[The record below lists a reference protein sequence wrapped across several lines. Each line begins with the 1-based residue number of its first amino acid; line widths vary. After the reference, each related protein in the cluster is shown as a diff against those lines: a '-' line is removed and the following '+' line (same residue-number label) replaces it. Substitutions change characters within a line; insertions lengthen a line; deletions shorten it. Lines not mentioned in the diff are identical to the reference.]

1 MSYISFG
8 KFANVVHKS
17 YIFLTLLSRYSQDY
31 SLDIPKTVLNNFLS
45 MS

>member
-1 MSYISFG
+1 MSYVSFG
-8 KFANVVHKS
+8 KFANVVQKS
-17 YIFLTLLSRYSQDY
+17 YILNLLSRYSQDY